1 VLRIGLTGGIACGKS
16 RVLGRLRTHAF
27 HTLDLDLVAH
37 RVSGAGGKA
46 LPAIVAAFGPEV
58 LRPEGGLDREK
69 MGAIVFGDAR
79 ARATLNA
86 IVHPLVREEE
96 ARWAARF
103 TQDPTAVLVTDGA
116 LLVEAGFQV
125 RFDRLVVVHCDPEVQ
140 LRRLVA
146 RDALSEEEA
155 GARIN
160 AQMPLGEKRRF
171 AHYEV
176 DTSGTLDD
184 TDAAADRLA
193 EALAALRLPSPLD
206 LPSERVVGCLVHG
219 PRTGPRGLTQGLVLR
234 EIAAGRG
241 LELERLLKLL
251 VPPRPGPWYRASD
264 DDAVPPETLAGPLV
278 AWSLARSGADA
289 DFLAAAAASL
299 ARLTHRDARELA
311 EACFFALALQEA
323 AVAGLGAVVESRLRE
338 MELLSARWGGA
349 TPAGRTRK
357 AWEAA
362 AAHPRDPLAA
372 REAGRA
378 AGIEPGLAG
387 ALAGIVVGSREPPPD
402 DLADA
407 VSVLRGLRAPRSRA

>member
-16 RVLGRLRTHAF
+16 RVLGRLRTHGF

-37 RVSGAGGKA
+37 RASGAGGKA

-171 AHYEV
+171 AHHEV

-219 PRTGPRGLTQGLVLR
+219 PHTGPRGLTPGLVLR
-234 EIAAGRG
+234 EVVAGRG
-241 LELERLLKLL
+241 LDLERLLKLL
-251 VPPRPGPWYRASD
+251 APPRPGPWYRAPE

-278 AWSLARSGADA
+278 AWSLGRSGPDS
-289 DFLAAAAASL
+289 DFLTAAAASL
-299 ARLTHRDARELA
+299 ARLTHREGRELA
-311 EACFFALALQEA
+311 EACFFALVLQEA
-323 AVAGLGAVVESRLRE
+323 AAAGSLAVVESRLPE
-338 MELLSARWGGA
+338 MEVLSARWGGA
-349 TPAGRTRK
+349 SPAGRTRR
-357 AWEAA
+357 AWKAA

-387 ALAGIVVGSREPPPD
+387 ALAGIVAGSRE
-402 DLADA
+402 
-407 VSVLRGLRAPRSRA
+407 